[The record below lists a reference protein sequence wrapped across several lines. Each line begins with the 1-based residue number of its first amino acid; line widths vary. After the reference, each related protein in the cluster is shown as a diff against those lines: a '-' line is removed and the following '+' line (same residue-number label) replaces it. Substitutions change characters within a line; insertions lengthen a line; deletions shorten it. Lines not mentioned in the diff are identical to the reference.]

1 MAPNLYLLE
10 EDGISNFTF
19 EESKSWPKGSCER
32 FKNAIA
38 WSKEFISCFDKSIWW
53 LVNHEKLN

>member
-1 MAPNLYLLE
+1 MTEGDRGVKHLKKFRRLLRMAPNLYLLE

-38 WSKEFISCFDKSIWW
+38 
-53 LVNHEKLN
+53 